1 MARIYQGGQS
11 EKRYQGNARGASFS
25 PTQVTNKNKAIKQQG
40 DAAIRDLQTQDRES
54 KRNEQMSAVSRR
66 AQDQTDQTELRI
78 SQQQVAD
85 QLRLQQQ
92 IDKNILDASQTYDKG
107 ELRLDQ
113 LVDRGNQS
121 LKFTT
126 DKNKQS
132 FSNKLAQDQLL
143 VKDLEERTN
152 LGIEARAL
160 AADNALQSQ
169 ALQAKQQVD
178 NANRAVTQS
187 IIQGLVDFG
196 VQGIKTYAAEQE
208 KKDDQAKLDAQ
219 KLAPY
224 DYFISNGGGL
234 AANSDV
240 VKENSEILATEVAF
254 EQGVKKVAPGSPM
267 LQSDI
272 RAKYT
277 DVTFGRNIQQRD
289 INNAAV
295 AAPGELYDLLEDPNT
310 MVMVNGQMIPFKNVP
325 ASNQHEAIHQVA
337 RQLTAEMGITKGGNP
352 DALVNYGR
360 SIKSA
365 VLAEIGTR
373 KPLAQAKEKNTK
385 WSMARQNAASYAA
398 KERFQTAY
406 DVLESNFISSG
417 KSGSMGDVEIKDEVV
432 KSLIELTDPSDYGKL
447 RNVTFQKSGQNGR
460 TRLGDQ
466 PKYEKLIKAAER
478 GERTAVYADM
488 AMTAKESKMRV
499 DNKLGQL
506 RRELRT
512 SDEAPEVIRQRFLS
526 WAEADGSNEAT
537 EAAQAMVQKG
547 INRDPD
553 VYRQILQG
561 FRSGNPESQEYIDDA
576 LLHGDIS
583 KTEHTYFGTLGDTS
597 DVAQK
602 ALDESGIDVE
612 QLVTKSVK
620 NVIIKKSGGN
630 LKGADLDS
638 AAEVVI
644 ASTTRRMK
652 KDLLN
657 FARNKKGGADP
668 QAIAKEAEALQDKYE
683 RELIGDPKSSTKS
696 TGDIDY
702 DATSNTISMR
712 DQYFKRGP
720 AFRNRT
726 TGEAIDDFRQKPMS
740 EINDAGIFAGSDD
753 LYLTKDNFLADVKA
767 MDESQGYSARTLEIS
782 KKFNQTPVQF
792 LEAQASALGYQNM
805 GFDTYQQALKVYQ
818 PDNMHD
824 GKKLLV
830 LQGFSDE
837 GASYLAGSIMTESTW
852 DPTSRNRGDGVDGSD
867 SLGLIQWN
875 SDRVNT
881 IEKYMNGTKIRDA
894 SPGQQIDAMIKE
906 MKADYKSSYRTLTT
920 PGLRPE
926 RYEEAINDY
935 FGYGTKGSRSEY
947 AQQLIS
953 SGGQQVLPGDGV
965 KSFTG
970 ALTYQDNKQA
980 YIKAGS
986 ILEKAGFQVK
996 EQSNFGPIG
1005 KHASNSYHYFD
1016 EAFDITHQTGD
1027 YGTSIAKTTRLK
1039 EVLRSLNLFD
1049 EIIGPGDWDPNAPQD
1064 AYQLMLKKHSTHLHA
1079 GGLLRPFTLR
1089 DIQLINSV

>member
-66 AQDQTDQTELRI
+66 AQDQTDQSELRI

-113 LVDRGNQS
+113 LVDRGDQS
-121 LKFTT
+121 LKFSTN
-126 DKNKQS
+126 KAKQS
-132 FSNKLAQDQLL
+132 FSNKLAQDQLA
-143 VKDLEERTN
+143 VQDLEERTN

-187 IIQGLVDFG
+187 IIQGLVDFS
-196 VQGIKTYAAEQE
+196 VLGIKHIAAENE
-208 KKDDQAKLDAQ
+208 KKNDEADAQ
-219 KLAPY
+219 QPY
-224 DYFISNGGGL
+224 DIFFSNKGSV
-234 AANSDV
+234 AANSSV
-240 VKENSEILATEVAF
+240 IKENSEILASEVAF

-267 LQSDI
+267 SQQDI
-272 RAKYT
+272 RSQST
-277 DVTFGRNIQQRD
+277 DVTFARNIQQRD

-295 AAPGELYDLLEDPNT
+295 AVPGELYDLLEDPNT

-325 ASNQHEAIHQVA
+325 ASHTHEAVHQVA
-337 RQLTAEMGITKGGNP
+337 RQLTTEMGITKEGN
-352 DALVNYGR
+352 AHASIMSYGR
-360 SIKSA
+360 AIKSA
-365 VLAEIGTR
+365 VLAEIGIR

-385 WSMARQNAASYAA
+385 WDAAKQNAASYAIN
-398 KERFQTAY
+398 EQFQTAWNT
-406 DVLESNFISSG
+406 LESNFISSG
-417 KSGSMGDVEIKDEVV
+417 KSESKGDVEIKDEVF
-432 KSLIELTDPSDYGKL
+432 KNLLERTDPLDYGKL
-447 RNVTFQKSGQNGR
+447 RDVTFQKAGQNGR

-466 PKYEKLIKAAER
+466 PKYEKLIRAAER
-478 GERTAVYADM
+478 GERSAVYADM
-488 AMTAKESKMRV
+488 NITAKESKMRV
-499 DNKLGQL
+499 ENKLGQL
-506 RRELRT
+506 RRELLT

-561 FRSGNPESQEYIDDA
+561 FRSGNPESQEYIDNA
-576 LLHGDIS
+576 LLQGDLS
-583 KTEHTYFGTLGDTS
+583 KAEHSYFKTLGDTS

-602 ALDESGIDVE
+602 ALDESGINVE
-612 QLVTKSVK
+612 QLVTKFVK

-644 ASTTRRMK
+644 GTTKRRME

-657 FARNKKGGADP
+657 FARNKKGGVEP
-668 QAIAKEAEALQDKYE
+668 QDLSREAELLQDKYE
-683 RELIGDPKSSTKS
+683 RELMGDPNSQTQS
-696 TGDIDY
+696 TGDISY
-702 DATSNTISMR
+702 DASSNTISMR
-712 DQYFKRGP
+712 SQYYTRGP

-740 EINDAGIFAGSDD
+740 EINDAGIFAGSND

-767 MDESQGYSARTLEIS
+767 MDESQGYSARTLELS

-792 LEAQASALGYQNM
+792 LKEQAGALGYQNM

-824 GKKLLV
+824 GKRLLV

-852 DPTSRNRGDGVDGSD
+852 DPTSSNRGDGADGSD

-881 IEKYMNGTKIRDA
+881 IEQYMGGTKINDA

-906 MKADYKSSYRTLTT
+906 MKASYKSSYRTLTT

-926 RYEEAINDY
+926 RYEEAIKDY

-965 KSFTG
+965 RSFTG

-1039 EVLRSLNLFD
+1039 ELIRSLNLFD